1 MKPVQ
6 QFKGETEPKQ
16 SSPESHNGPLNNLQ
30 EVFQDLSSD
39 QQNVIF
45 LSTESLEMN
54 SISGPLSPISFLG
67 SCRREQSSKSNMAS
81 TSVQGQPME
90 EIASE
95 IRMASTSPLQAL
107 RSLCSSISSENIS
120 AQASGDVLAT
130 ENHLE
135 NTKLSRFDLSDRGY
149 QGAMPNQATSETSL
163 SSAVVPPSLLQETR
177 GLWRPWVYDRG
188 T

>member
-1 MKPVQ
+1 MR

-39 QQNVIF
+39 QQNINVIF

-54 SISGPLSPISFLG
+54 SISGPLSPMSFLG
-67 SCRREQSSKSNMAS
+67 SCREQSSKSNMAS

-135 NTKLSRFDLSDRGY
+135 KTKLSRFDLSDRGY
-149 QGAMPNQATSETSL
+149 QGAMPNRATSETSL